1 MTDLPKLM
9 LDRAT
14 LDAQIQAQ
22 KPLAVA
28 QVMALMEQLGL
39 TWADFGVTPMASPKP
54 VAKRAV
60 KYRDA
65 EGHTWTGVGQ
75 RPRWLKYA
83 LDHGAD
89 LESFRVKA

>member
-1 MTDLPKLM
+1 MNALPQL
-9 LDRAT
+9 LQDRAT

-28 QVMALMEQLGL
+28 QVVALMEQLGL
-39 TWADFGVTPMASPKP
+39 TWTDFGVTPVASPKP

-60 KYRDA
+60 KYQDSA
-65 EGHTWTGVGQ
+65 GHTWTGVGQ
-75 RPRWLKYA
+75 RPRWLKHA
-83 LDHGAD
+83 LDQGAE